1 MEIESKNMVN
11 DTVFYAIL
19 KTGLSS
25 NQINGNG
32 ETFNDSKTATTG
44 DNSQNKHSGNHTTA
58 TSCISIDDHI
68 LLSNYGMKSEMKNTG
83 KWKLLH
89 EREFR

>member
-1 MEIESKNMVN
+1 MEIESKNMVK
-11 DTVFYAIL
+11 DIEFYVIS
-19 KTGLSS
+19 KTGLSF
-25 NQINGNG
+25 NQINGSG
-32 ETFNDSKTATTG
+32 EAFNNPKTATTG
-44 DNSQNKHSGNHTTA
+44 GNSQNKHSGNHTTA

-89 EREFR
+89 EREFG